1 MTTATAAQCQ
11 KCEASAPHLITES
24 DQHGEYTKC
33 LQCGEVQADKV
44 VGDWPDEMPNIG
56 WGWRAENKKQPLFI
70 TMTLCVPGLQRRK
83 DSDVAFLEIE
93 YNPYQISGRANP
105 QAIILSVK
113 GWPYHWSA
121 GMRGKYLP
129 RAIRTFRAKTGYVAK
144 NFGEALQLSL
154 ADKTLI

>member
-11 KCEASAPHLITES
+11 KCEASALHLVEES
-24 DQHGEYTKC
+24 DQHGQYINC
-33 LQCGEVQADKV
+33 LQCGKHQVEERL
-44 VGDWPDEMPNIG
+44 GDLPDEMPNLG
-56 WGWRAENKKQPLFI
+56 WGWQREHAKQPQFI
-70 TMTLCVPGLQRRK
+70 TMILCVPGYQRRK

-93 YNPYQISGRANP
+93 YNPYQISKRVNP
-105 QAIILSVK
+105 QAIIISVK
-113 GWPYHWSA
+113 GWPYYWSA